1 MFWLFASALIV
12 LAILFV
18 LLPLWRFHRA
28 GDSSRARREQT
39 NLLIYQERIAELD
52 AERAAGTLEEENFL
66 ALKSE
71 LQRSLLTDVEGS
83 DALQKSNAK
92 SSSSALSISR
102 LIPIVMVVLI
112 LPGSYFL
119 YQQWGYQNELA
130 LAELGERT
138 RASAE
143 NPQEA
148 RDLIFAI
155 GDIVQSDP
163 ENAWAWYFLAQNLVN
178 LGQFPEA
185 AMSLERS
192 ASLIEQPQDKV
203 VVLGQYAFLE
213 YMLAEQQLT
222 EKVQGIIDEV
232 QLIDPNQ
239 LLVLQILSM
248 DAEQRQDYQA
258 AITYWRRMAQLT
270 PPGPEADMLQAR
282 IGEAQQLLAGP
293 DDSPR
298 DTQGDAAPGPTI
310 DVELSLAPEL
320 DLPADTRVFVSALE
334 LNGRGQPLAAEVLTV
349 ADLPATITLD
359 NSDAVGP
366 FNISSAEMVY
376 IVATASSSGTANV
389 QSGDYQTRTEAF
401 AHVNSHAII
410 QLVIKDIVP

>member
-1 MFWLFASALIV
+1 MFWFLASALVV

-18 LLPLWRFHRA
+18 LMPLWRFHRA
-28 GDSSRARREQT
+28 GDTSRARREQT
-39 NLLIYQERIAELD
+39 NLLIFQERIAELE
-52 AERAAGTLEEENFL
+52 AERAVGTLEEENFT

-71 LQRSLLTDVEGS
+71 LQRSLLADVEG
-83 DALQKSNAK
+83 AAPQKKESAPTA
-92 SSSSALSISR
+92 SALSPSR
-102 LIPIVMVVLI
+102 LIPIVMVLLI
-112 LPGSYFL
+112 LPMSYFV

-138 RASAE
+138 RDSAD
-143 NPQEA
+143 NPQQA
-148 RDLIFAI
+148 RDLVFAI
-155 GDIVQSDP
+155 GDIVQAEPD
-163 ENAWAWYFLAQNLVN
+163 NAWAWYFLAQNLVN

-185 AMSLERS
+185 AMSLERA

-222 EKVQGIIDEV
+222 EKVQSIIDEV

-258 AITYWRRMAQLT
+258 AITYWRRVLQLT
-270 PPGPEADMLQAR
+270 PPGPEADMMRAR
-282 IGEAQQLLAGP
+282 IADAQQLLATSEGSQN
-293 DDSPR
+293 DV
-298 DTQGDAAPGPTI
+298 AAGPTI
-310 DVELSLAPEL
+310 DVELSVAPEL
-320 DLPADTRVFVSALE
+320 NLPADTRVFVSALE
-334 LNGRGQPLAAEVLTV
+334 LNGRGQPLAAEVLTI
-349 ADLPATITLD
+349 ADLPTTVTLD

-401 AHVNSHAII
+401 AHINSHAII
-410 QLVIKDIVP
+410 QLVIKDPVP

>member
-1 MFWLFASALIV
+1 MFWFLAAALVV

-18 LLPLWRFHRA
+18 LLPLWQFHRA
-28 GDSSRARREQT
+28 GDSSRARREQA
-39 NLLIYQERIAELD
+39 NLLIFQERIAELE
-52 AERAAGTLEEENFL
+52 AERAAGILEEENFN

-71 LQRSLLTDVEGS
+71 LQRSLLSDVEG
-83 DALQKSNAK
+83 AAPQKTEGAGTAST
-92 SSSSALSISR
+92 LSPSR
-102 LIPIVMVVLI
+102 LIPLVMVLLI
-112 LPGSYFL
+112 LPASYFL

-130 LAELGERT
+130 LAQLGERT
-138 RASAE
+138 RESAN

-155 GDIVQSDP
+155 GDIVQAEPD
-163 ENAWAWYFLAQNLVN
+163 NAWAWYFLAQNLVN

-213 YMLAEQQLT
+213 YMLAEQQIT
-222 EKVQGIIDEV
+222 DKVQGIINEA

-239 LLVLQILSM
+239 LLILQILSM

-258 AITYWRRMAQLT
+258 AITYWRRVLQRT
-270 PPGPEADMLQAR
+270 PPGPEADMIQVR
-282 IGEAQQLLAGP
+282 IADAQQMLATAN
-293 DDSPR
+293 DNQIDVAS
-298 DTQGDAAPGPTI
+298 GPTI
-310 DVELSLAPEL
+310 DVELSLSPEL

-349 ADLPATITLD
+349 GDLPTTITLD

-401 AHVNSHAII
+401 AHINSHAII